1 VSGVPSQFDLTS
13 LLDRNAY
20 SGGTKLIISGTM
32 QLVHE
37 DDGLDMKPVWTA
49 EVFDRPNQRKCTIRL
64 VGDSPKA
71 LFDLLSALAEAGE
84 VTIHN
89 DKEDD
94 EDD

>member
-1 VSGVPSQFDLTS
+1 MGGVPTQFDLTS

-71 LFDLLSALAEAGE
+71 LFDLLSTLAEAGE
-84 VTIHN
+84 VAIN
-89 DKEDD
+89 GAGND